1 MKKEVK
7 QQTDVNTF
15 DDLKF
20 YSHHYDRFGK
30 IEQCRF
36 PNDYGLSVVN
46 GEGAYCTADTFEV
59 AILHNGGITYDT
71 PLTNDVLPSQSKENI
86 NLLIKEVK
94 SWDKDQY

>member
-30 IEQCRF
+30 IAQCRF

-46 GEGAYCTADTFEV
+46 GECAYCTADTLRWLSYIMEELLT
-59 AILHNGGITYDT
+59 IL
-71 PLTNDVLPSQSKENI
+71 L
-86 NLLIKEVK
+86 
-94 SWDKDQY
+94 

>member
-30 IEQCRF
+30 IAQCRF

-46 GEGAYCTADTFEV
+46 GKVPIALRTLLRWLSYIMEELLT
-59 AILHNGGITYDT
+59 IL
-71 PLTNDVLPSQSKENI
+71 L
-86 NLLIKEVK
+86 
-94 SWDKDQY
+94 